1 MPFKCVN
8 ATNTTC
14 QLIVNKNVTDQ
25 NKRFFETHDLKLFYI
40 RGIQGYEGI
49 PKIPKSEYSILEK
62 DFILYFDE
70 YEGVPYVTLQKRRN
84 PVT

>member
-14 QLIVNKNVTDQ
+14 KLVTNYNVTNA
-25 NKRFFETHDLKLFYI
+25 NKQFFETHDLKLFFI

-49 PKIPKSEYSILEK
+49 PKIPPSEYPIVEK
-62 DFILYFDE
+62 EYIIYYDE
-70 YEGVPYVTLQKRRN
+70 YEGVPYVTLQKRRV
-84 PVT
+84 PLT

>member
-14 QLIVNKNVTDQ
+14 QLIVNKNVIDS
-25 NKRFFETHDLKLFYI
+25 NKAFFETHDLKLFFI

-49 PKIPKSEYSILEK
+49 PKIPSSEYPILEN
-62 DFILYFDE
+62 DYIIYYDE
-70 YEGVPYVTLQKRRN
+70 YEGVPYVTLQKRRVPLN
-84 PVT
+84 